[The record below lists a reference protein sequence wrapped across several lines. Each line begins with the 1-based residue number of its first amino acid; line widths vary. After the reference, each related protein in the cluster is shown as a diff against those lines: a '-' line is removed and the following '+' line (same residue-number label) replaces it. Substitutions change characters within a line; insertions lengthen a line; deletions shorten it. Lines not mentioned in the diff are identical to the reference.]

1 MLLYLK
7 QFSVDMAE
15 KPANEFFE
23 VVGPELLT
31 MRLSNRVFKSKEAQ
45 KAVAA
50 GAIEWQMWA
59 NSLGVLA
66 GFGT

>member
-1 MLLYLK
+1 M
-7 QFSVDMAE
+7 V
-15 KPANEFFE
+15 
-23 VVGPELLT
+23 
-31 MRLSNRVFKSKEAQ
+31 RLGNRVFKSKEAQ

-66 GFGT
+66 GFGEAASCFFLL